1 MKEQVKCCREP
12 FTNEC
17 YFLFEKLFCC
27 FLVVDFYT
35 YNVGTTPVRLDIYNI
50 CPFLEGG
57 VEGTLGF
64 GLGSVSTIPRERPSS
79 MVERR
84 ECVCEARAAH
94 SLGQWFVVTGQRRC
108 WRQLVQEYVW
118 PQSYNKIRISTTSA
132 NGGTYAGPYPCHGW
146 VQNLEPTSPPN
157 VWTRN
162 TVKPSTAFEHL
173 REVTSF
179 RLSTI
184 QRHCTTVVD
193 V

>member
-27 FLVVDFYT
+27 FLVVDLYT

-84 ECVCEARAAH
+84 ECVCEARASH
-94 SLGQWFVVTGQRRC
+94 SFVQ
-108 WRQLVQEYVW
+108 
-118 PQSYNKIRISTTSA
+118 
-132 NGGTYAGPYPCHGW
+132 
-146 VQNLEPTSPPN
+146 
-157 VWTRN
+157 
-162 TVKPSTAFEHL
+162 
-173 REVTSF
+173 
-179 RLSTI
+179 
-184 QRHCTTVVD
+184 
-193 V
+193 